1 MSPSQLLFGRPIRD
15 FLPVKPGQFSPS
27 EVWIDCKEKRE
38 LAMRK
43 RVLRGAEKW
52 SEHSKDLPSLAI
64 GSRVLVQNQYGAGK
78 ISKKWDKSGL
88 VVEDLGFNK
97 YRIRID
103 GSGRMTDRNRQFLR
117 KFTPFTPSLPGPS
130 QNHFPVMP
138 IPPSEN
144 QSFLPPS
151 PVVSEPSEPVTLPV
165 PTSPAPSS
173 PPLPSSPPSPTFV
186 TPPSSPVAPDI
197 PSTSPDPPSAPVEL
211 PFEPRRST
219 RVRIP
224 TKRYNPAEYDL
235 R

>member
-1 MSPSQLLFGRPIRD
+1 M
-15 FLPVKPGQFSPS
+15 
-27 EVWIDCKEKRE
+27 
-38 LAMRK
+38 
-43 RVLRGAEKW
+43 
-52 SEHSKDLPSLAI
+52 
-64 GSRVLVQNQYGAGK
+64 VQNQYGAGK

-130 QNHFPVMP
+130 QNHVPVVPM
-138 IPPSEN
+138 PPSEN

-165 PTSPAPSS
+165 PSSPAPSS
-173 PPLPSSPPSPTFV
+173 PPMPSSPPSPTFV

-197 PSTSPDPPSAPVEL
+197 PSTSPDPPSAPVEP
-211 PFEPRRST
+211 PFQPRRST

-235 R
+235 RQ